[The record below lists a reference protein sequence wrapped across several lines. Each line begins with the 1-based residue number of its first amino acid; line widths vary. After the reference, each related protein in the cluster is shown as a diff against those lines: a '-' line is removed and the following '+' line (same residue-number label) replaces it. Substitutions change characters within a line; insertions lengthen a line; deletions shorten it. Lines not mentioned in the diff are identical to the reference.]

1 MTIIT
6 AIYLYILLRIII
18 DLASALYHTT
28 RFLKLIRAF

>member
-1 MTIIT
+1 MNIIT

-18 DLASALYHTT
+18 DLGSALYHTT